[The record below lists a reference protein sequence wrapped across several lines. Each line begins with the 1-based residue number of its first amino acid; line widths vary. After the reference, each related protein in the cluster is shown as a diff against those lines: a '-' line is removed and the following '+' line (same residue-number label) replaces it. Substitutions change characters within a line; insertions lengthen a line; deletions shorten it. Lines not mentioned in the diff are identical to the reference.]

1 MELHPIENDDGNVA
15 EEVLQ
20 AVEENQQAD
29 PQVDPEALQ
38 DQPSPAMVYDR
49 IILLEETLREAW
61 EEFKDRISADVNRI
75 EHDLNKMEKA
85 VNHLSRLI
93 AGHENYSTG
102 DTVVVLDIRK
112 FGRIKKVTKM
122 YVDVI
127 MDDDNKVI
135 RKKKNLVKRIITRY

>member
-61 EEFKDRISADVNRI
+61 EEFKDKISADVNRI
-75 EHDLNKMEKA
+75 EHDLNKME
-85 VNHLSRLI
+85 
-93 AGHENYSTG
+93 
-102 DTVVVLDIRK
+102 
-112 FGRIKKVTKM
+112 
-122 YVDVI
+122 
-127 MDDDNKVI
+127 
-135 RKKKNLVKRIITRY
+135 

>member
-1 MELHPIENDDGNVA
+1 MELHPIENNDGNVA

-61 EEFKDRISADVNRI
+61 EELKDRISVDVNRI
-75 EHDLNKMEKA
+75 EHDLNKMQTQ
-85 VNHLSRLI
+85 LI
-93 AGHENYSTG
+93 SYQE
-102 DTVVVLDIRK
+102 L
-112 FGRIKKVTKM
+112 
-122 YVDVI
+122 
-127 MDDDNKVI
+127 
-135 RKKKNLVKRIITRY
+135 